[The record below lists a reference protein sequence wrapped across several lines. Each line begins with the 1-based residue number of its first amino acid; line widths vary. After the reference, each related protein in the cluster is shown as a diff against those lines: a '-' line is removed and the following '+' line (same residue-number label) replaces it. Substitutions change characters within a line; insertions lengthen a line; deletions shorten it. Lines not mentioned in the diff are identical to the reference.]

1 MHINLFSGEV
11 DAPSSD
17 DEVDDWALKACQRC
31 LIYLGDL
38 GRNTFLRGKGN
49 EEVEGGGGTGKL
61 LELCNFLS
69 GFWKLLENQLFSLYS
84 WNFVIKE

>member
-1 MHINLFSGEV
+1 MRINLFSGEV
-11 DAPSSD
+11 DALSSD

-49 EEVEGGGGTGKL
+49 EEVEGGGV
-61 LELCNFLS
+61 
-69 GFWKLLENQLFSLYS
+69 LENS
-84 WNFVIKE
+84 WNFVIFFQGSGNFWKISYFPCIPGIL